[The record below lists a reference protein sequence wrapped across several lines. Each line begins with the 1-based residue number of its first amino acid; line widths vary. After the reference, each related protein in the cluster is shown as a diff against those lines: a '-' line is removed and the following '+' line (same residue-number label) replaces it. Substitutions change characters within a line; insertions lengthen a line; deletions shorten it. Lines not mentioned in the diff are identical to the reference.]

1 MRNRLLGAAALLLL
15 IGIVVGLPWVLMTLG
30 QTLVD
35 LPDRLPTLSDII
47 TALTRPDD
55 GSLIVIVLLAIGWAA
70 WAFLTLSIVVETAA
84 QLRGVRA
91 PRLPGL
97 RVPQNTARG
106 LVAAAALLFVA
117 VPTAANAAPMTPLD
131 PPPPSSSQQVAT
143 QHSNDQQTREA
154 PSEDT
159 TQASAG
165 TTRYTV
171 RHADS
176 LWKIAEQQLG
186 DGERYTEIAQLNYDR
201 PQNDG
206 HTLTPDHWLNP
217 GWELLIPATAD
228 VQPASQDDSTVTHTV
243 GEDET
248 LWDIAEEHLGD
259 GERYPEIVQATADL
273 PQPGG
278 VVLTDPDEISPGWTL
293 LIPTSDTQAAER
305 ADDDTSGT
313 DSTQQPDEP
322 PEAEEPAQAPAAE
335 EEQSQVEAPPPA
347 AEATPVPTTPVPQP
361 GERQHSSPEAGA
373 PEAGDETSSSD
384 DLEVDQVVRTAAGV
398 GAIMAAGVISLVGV
412 RRHRQQ
418 RLRRPGHRL
427 PMPDV
432 AAARTEQ
439 QMRAAA
445 DPMTVELVD
454 QALRRIAQDCRRD
467 DLPLPGLRAGRL
479 TANQFELYLDAPTP
493 LPAPWKSTDDP
504 AVWTVAATD
513 ITTGDDLSDVPA
525 PYPAL
530 VTLGHDSEDG
540 HLFLDLEY
548 VGSLNLDSGQ
558 PADILRGLAIELA
571 TSRWADDL
579 QVTLVGFGAELED
592 ALQTGRVRYVPTV
605 DTILSELES
614 RAEQDRSDL
623 DDHGAQTV
631 GQARRDRVVPHA
643 WIPEV
648 LLIAGALTQRQQN
661 LLTTLTT
668 DLPRVSIAAVT
679 TDTAL
684 GPWQVHVHDDHH
696 ATLDPIGLPFTPQLV
711 TDATYADILDI
722 GLSSSEDEPGT
733 VAAVVALPAPTRA
746 HHPEFTVTLALDD
759 NQATVSAPGDVEPKP
774 QPEGHHPPDATA
786 PSTSAPTTAEDDQE
800 GSPPVPQ
807 STADAPPAHDP
818 EAADSGAV
826 TPLTSATPIIR
837 ILGRPDIAHATGTVE
852 PAKRNRL
859 LEYAIYL
866 ALHRDTTHTDID
878 DAIWPNRRSDDNLN
892 TRNTATSKLRKW
904 IGTAPDGSPY
914 LPRNSYRLHDAVRTD
929 WDEFKQLVGS
939 DPQGASTAQLRQ
951 ALDLVNGKPFAG
963 VHRRHYTW
971 AEPIRQEIISAI
983 VDAANE
989 LGRRHLINGE
999 WRAAEICAAH
1009 AINLEPGVE
1018 RAWRLRI
1025 LAAHEARAGV
1035 DEAVDR
1041 LLLITDQLGCDLE
1054 DETIELLDALKS
1066 PAPVLHP
1073 FKEAL

>member
-15 IGIVVGLPWVLMTLG
+15 IGIVVGLPWVLLTLG
-30 QTLVD
+30 QALVD
-35 LPDRLPTLSDII
+35 LPDRLPSIGDLI

-55 GSLIVIVLLAIGWAA
+55 GSLIVLVLLAIAWAA
-70 WAFLTLSIVVETAA
+70 WAFLTLSIVVEAAA

-97 RVPQNTARG
+97 KVPQNTARS

-131 PPPPSSSQQVAT
+131 PAPPTTATQQVAT
-143 QHSNDQQTREA
+143 QHSGDQQTREA
-154 PSEDT
+154 PRENT
-159 TQASAG
+159 AQASSG

-171 RHADS
+171 RHGDS
-176 LWKIAEQQLG
+176 LWKIAEEQLG
-186 DGERYTEIAQLNYDR
+186 DGERFAEIAQLNYDR
-201 PQNDG
+201 PQSDG
-206 HTLTPDHWLNP
+206 HTLTSDHWLNP
-217 GWELLIPATAD
+217 GWELLIPADRPPST
-228 VQPASQDDSTVTHTV
+228 QDDDTVKHTV
-243 GEDET
+243 SEDET
-248 LWDIAEEHLGD
+248 LWDIAEEHLGE
-259 GERYPEIVQATADL
+259 GERYPEIVQATAGL

-278 VVLTDPDEISPGWTL
+278 TVLTDPDQISAGWTL
-293 LIPTSDTQAAER
+293 LIPTN
-305 ADDDTSGT
+305 DTSTHQRASHDAPSAG
-313 DSTQQPDEP
+313 DRQD
-322 PEAEEPAQAPAAE
+322 PEEHPEVEEPAQAPDPAE
-335 EEQSQVEAPPPA
+335 EEQAPAEPPPA
-347 AEATPVPTTPVPQP
+347 GDTTPAPP
-361 GERQHSSPEAGA
+361 APEPEPAPEQHQGA
-373 PEAGDETSSSD
+373 PDVGDDTISSD

-398 GAIMAAGVISLVGV
+398 GAVMAAGVISLVTV

-427 PMPDV
+427 PMPDA

-479 TANQFELYLDAPTP
+479 TATQFELYLDAPTP
-493 LPAPWKSTDDP
+493 LPAPWKPTADP

-530 VTLGHDSEDG
+530 VTIGHDNEDG

-548 VGSLNLDSGQ
+548 VGALNLDSGH
-558 PADILRGLAIELA
+558 PADILRALAIELA

-579 QVTLVGFGAELED
+579 QVTLVGLGAQLED

-605 DTILSELES
+605 DTILSELEN
-614 RAEQDRSDL
+614 RARQDRSDL
-623 DDHGAQTV
+623 DDHGAPTV

-648 LLIAGALTQRQQN
+648 LLIAGTLTQRQRN
-661 LLTTLTT
+661 LLTALTT

-679 TDTAL
+679 TDAAL
-684 GPWQVHVHDDHH
+684 GPWQVHVHDDKH

-722 GLSSSEDEPGT
+722 GLSSSEDEPDT
-733 VAAVVALPAPTRA
+733 VAAVVELPAPTRA
-746 HHPEFTVTLALDD
+746 QHPEFTVTVAVDD
-759 NQATVSAPGDVEPKP
+759 GQATVSVPDRHVEP
-774 QPEGHHPPDATA
+774 ESRRDDTADSAAHATT

-807 STADAPPAHDP
+807 PATEVPDAHHPAATNPTTD
-818 EAADSGAV
+818 V
-826 TPLTSATPIIR
+826 TPLTAAMPIIR
-837 ILGRPDIAHATGTVE
+837 ILGRPDIAHANGTVE

-866 ALHRDTTHTDID
+866 AFHRDAAHTDID

-904 IGTAPDGSPY
+904 IGMAPDGNPY
-914 LPRNSYRLHDAVRTD
+914 LPRNSYRLDEAVRTD
-929 WDEFKQLVGS
+929 WDEFQQLVGP
-939 DPQGASTAQLRQ
+939 DPQKAPTAQLRQ
-951 ALDLVNGKPFAG
+951 ALDLVKGKPFAG

-983 VDAANE
+983 VDVANE
-989 LGRRHLINGE
+989 LGRRHLLNGE

-1025 LAAHEARAGV
+1025 LAAHEAGAGV
-1035 DEAVDR
+1035 DEAIDR